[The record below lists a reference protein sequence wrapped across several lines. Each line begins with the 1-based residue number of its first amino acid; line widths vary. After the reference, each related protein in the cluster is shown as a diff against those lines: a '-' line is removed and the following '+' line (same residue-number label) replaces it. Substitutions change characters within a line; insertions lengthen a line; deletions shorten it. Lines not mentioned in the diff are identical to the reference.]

1 MAGGRVGADGATWRA
16 GEAEQ
21 GRGEVVLGVAGV
33 AEGGGVDTGET
44 FVVARGA
51 EGRVGLVLVL
61 GQAGEGG

>member
-51 EGRVGLVLVL
+51 EG
-61 GQAGEGG
+61 